1 MTTCDLCPAA
11 AIWLLEAESPEGSGM
26 TAVSCQRCIDIARAL
41 LARIGPPNVIPLD
54 PNMIP
59 EA

>member
-41 LARIGPPNVIPLD
+41 MARIGAPTVTPLD
-54 PNMIP
+54 PCMIP